1 MNVDRCIICGKSSA
15 DLGDVNPLTEEHII
29 PKALGNN
36 SLKCCFLCKTC
47 NSRLGDTID
56 AAFINS
62 FDIKLIR
69 NQLGIK
75 GRNGIP
81 NPFANGKDS
90 NGNVVHLDEKMHP
103 KMVSRVEKTSNG
115 IRIHASS
122 KEEAKK
128 IAQKALSRKGINQEA
143 INEVLQSIE
152 SKEPKQYRPEI
163 SYKIELNLRNR
174 LLAILKIAYEY
185 ACFKLGD
192 RYYIDDRANEI
203 RTILQNEIN
212 HNETIPISDFGVI
225 HAPEDFSQVL
235 NTFNDAVPLHHLL
248 VIQNDATNRLFA
260 IVSLFGRFEHS
271 FFVLLSNNASNCIL
285 GMTGDLF
292 DIIQIDVEIVPT

>member
-29 PKALGNN
+29 PKAPGNN

-81 NPFANGKDS
+81 NPFAKGKDS
-90 NGNVVHLDEKMHP
+90 NGNDIYVDIKMQP
-103 KMVSRVEKTSNG
+103 KMVSHVEKTSNG
-115 IRIHASS
+115 VRIHASS
-122 KEEAKK
+122 IEEAKK
-128 IAQKALSRKGINQEA
+128 IAKTIMVRHGMNKDTIDEQLR
-143 INEVLQSIE
+143 LIE
-152 SKEPKQYRPEI
+152 TIEKKQYKPEI
-163 SYKIELNLRNR
+163 SYDIAFDPQNR
-174 LLAILKIAYEY
+174 FLAILKIAYEY

-192 RYYIDDRANEI
+192 NYFNDTRANEI
-203 RTILQNEIN
+203 REILFNEIDHCIVDEKN
-212 HNETIPISDFGVI
+212 KKFGVCF
-225 HAPEDFSQVL
+225 APEELRQLLGAFHKICE
-235 NTFNDAVPLHHLL
+235 AHHLMI
-248 VIQNDATNRLFA
+248 IQNDAFNRLIA
-260 IVSLFGRFEHS
+260 IVSLFGRFEYTYV
-271 FFVLLSNNASNCIL
+271 VLLSNDAS
-285 GMTGDLF
+285 DSF
-292 DIIQIDVEIVPT
+292 S